1 MDKQGRFRVGFF
13 REMAAKP
20 LMSDAIALTE
30 KKMDMTLDEIIKMS
44 KNPANKAKKFRPSQN
59 KSQRS
64 FRNAAKEK
72 SLRYRHFMDTRSSLR
87 QGALA
92 RKRSNFQP
100 NHFPLA
106 TEAARKAGVNP
117 FGGRAF
123 NRDRTAIANRPRA
136 GGVVIQ
142 KRIANGAVAA
152 KQKENESNAGAKQRP
167 KTLDSLFA
175 DLKEQRMKAGPRQI
189 NTVPRQIN
197 TVPRNRG
204 GHPIPPWHRA
214 RFRN

>member
-1 MDKQGRFRVGFF
+1 
-13 REMAAKP
+13 MAAKP
-20 LMSDAIALTE
+20 LTSDAIALTE

-44 KNPANKAKKFRPSQN
+44 KNPANKAKNFRTSVSYFSLN
-59 KSQRS
+59 KNQRN

-72 SLRYRHFMDTRSSLR
+72 SLRYRHFMDTRASLR

-106 TEAARKAGVNP
+106 TEAARKAGVHP

-123 NRDRTAIANRPRA
+123 NRDRIANANRPRA
-136 GGVVIQ
+136 GAVVNQ
-142 KRIANGAVAA
+142 KRFVNGAVAA

-175 DLKEQRMKAGPRQI
+175 DLKEQRMKAVPRQI
-189 NTVPRQIN
+189 NTVPRQMN
-197 TVPRNRG
+197 AVPRNRG
-204 GHPIPPWHRA
+204 GRPIPPWQRA

>member
-1 MDKQGRFRVGFF
+1 
-13 REMAAKP
+13 MAPKP
-20 LMSDAIALTE
+20 LTTDAIALTE

-44 KNPANKAKKFRPSQN
+44 KPANKAKNFRPSN
-59 KSQRS
+59 KNQRN
-64 FRNAAKEK
+64 FRNAANEK
-72 SLRYRHFMDTRSSLR
+72 SLKFRHFMDTRSSVR

-92 RKRSNFQP
+92 WKRSNFQP

-123 NRDRTAIANRPRA
+123 NRNRIANANRPRA
-136 GGVVIQ
+136 GAVVSQ
-142 KRIANGAVAA
+142 KRIVNGAVAA
-152 KQKENESNAGAKQRP
+152 KQQKENESNAGAKQRP

-175 DLKEQRMKAGPRQI
+175 DLKEQRMKAVPRQI
-189 NTVPRQIN
+189 NTVPRQTN
-197 TVPRNRG
+197 TVPRNQG
-204 GHPIPPWHRA
+204 GRPIPPWHRA

>member
-1 MDKQGRFRVGFF
+1 
-13 REMAAKP
+13 MATKP
-20 LMSDAIALTE
+20 LTNDAIALTE

-44 KNPANKAKKFRPSQN
+44 KNPANKDKKFRTFN

-64 FRNAAKEK
+64 FRNTAKEK
-72 SLRYRHFMDTRSSLR
+72 SLKFRHFMDTRSSLR

-123 NRDRTAIANRPRA
+123 NRDRIAYANRPR
-136 GGVVIQ
+136 GGAVFSQ

-152 KQKENESNAGAKQRP
+152 KQQKENESNAGTKQRP

-175 DLKEQRMKAGPRQI
+175 DLKEQRMK
-189 NTVPRQIN
+189 TVPRQIN
-197 TVPRNRG
+197 SVPRQINAVPRNRG
-204 GHPIPPWHRA
+204 GRPIPPWQRA

>member
-1 MDKQGRFRVGFF
+1 
-13 REMAAKP
+13 MATKP
-20 LMSDAIALTE
+20 LTSDAIALTE
-30 KKMDMTLDEIIKMS
+30 KKMDMTLDDIIKMS
-44 KNPANKAKKFRPSQN
+44 KNPANKAKKFRTSN
-59 KSQRS
+59 KNQRS

-72 SLRYRHFMDTRSSLR
+72 SLKFRHFMDTRSSLR

-123 NRDRTAIANRPRA
+123 NRDRIAYANRPR
-136 GGVVIQ
+136 GGAVFRQ

-152 KQKENESNAGAKQRP
+152 KQKENEKNAGGKQRP

-175 DLKEQRMKAGPRQI
+175 DLKEQRMKAVPRQI

-197 TVPRNRG
+197 TVPRNGG